1 MPSTPMTRASAKL
14 PFTLSMAECFQ
25 TTPCLRLFRYTK
37 TRSKIGWRVALIG
50 HGFVVPAGE
59 QFAAVR
65 LDLLR
70 FY

>member
-1 MPSTPMTRASAKL
+1 M
-14 PFTLSMAECFQ
+14 LSDH
-25 TTPCLRLFRYTK
+25 
-37 TRSKIGWRVALIG
+37 ALSEAVSI
-50 HGFVVPAGE
+50 HKNQEQDWLARFVIPAGE